1 MQKFRNIASFS
12 SIPSYFTLDPYQL
25 SSRNSYK
32 VQNFLGGKW
41 INSDKYEQIIDPLNG
56 EPFIQVPDSQD
67 KDLLQEYI
75 KSAKDCPISGL
86 HNPLKN
92 PQRYQVYGEVCHK
105 IAAEL
110 KKKEV
115 HDFFVKLIQRVVPK
129 HYAQASGEVV
139 VTERF
144 FQNFSGDQPRFLTRS
159 FNVAGD
165 RDGQQSTGYRWPYG
179 SCAIIAPFNF
189 PLEIPS
195 LQIFGAL
202 MTGNKVFFKG
212 DNRVNVV
219 MEQMLRLALHC
230 GLPEKDIDMLFADGK
245 QTEYIL
251 KKGNFRMTQFTGS
264 SIIAEHLTKVLNGK
278 IRIEDAGFDWK
289 ILGPDVP
296 DVDTQ
301 NYVAWQSDQDAYGS
315 TGQKCSAQSILFVHE
330 NWVQAKF
337 LDKIQQLAS
346 TRNLNDL
353 SLGPIITWNNSKI
366 EQHIKSIL
374 EIPGTKI
381 LFGGQELKNHQIPS
395 VYGAYEAT
403 AVYVPL
409 NEILNNKQVTKE
421 LFGPFQIVT
430 TYSSNQIDDVLKII
444 NQFENHLTAGIVSN
458 DVNFLRYVQSNTT
471 NGVTY
476 SGIRARTTGAPQNHW
491 FGPCGDPRGAGI
503 GTPEAILSVWT
514 THREIIHDTQL
525 APSGFKGQQS

>member
-12 SIPSYFTLDPYQL
+12 TIPSYFSLDPNQL
-25 SSRNSYK
+25 SARNPHK
-32 VQNFLGGKW
+32 AQNFLRGKW
-41 INSDKYEQIIDPLNG
+41 IDSHKYQTIVDPMNG
-56 EPFIQVPDSQD
+56 EPFITVPDVQD
-67 KDLLQEYI
+67 KQELLKYI
-75 KSAKDCPISGL
+75 ESAKECPISGL

-92 PQRYQVYGEVCHK
+92 PQRYQLYGEVCHK

-115 HDFFVKLIQRVVPK
+115 HDFLVKLIQRVVPK
-129 HYAQASGEVV
+129 HFAQASGEVV

-165 RDGQQSTGYRWPYG
+165 RPGQQSTGYRWPYG
-179 SCAIIAPFNF
+179 SCAVVAPFNF

-202 MTGNKVFFKG
+202 ITGNKVFFKG
-212 DNRVNVV
+212 DSRVNVV

-230 GLPEKDIDMLFADGK
+230 GLPATDVDMLFGNGEA
-245 QTEYIL
+245 TEFIL
-251 KKGNFRMTQFTGS
+251 RQGNFRNTQFTGS
-264 SIIAEHLTKVLNGK
+264 SKVAEHLTKVLNGK

-289 ILGPDVP
+289 ILGPDIP
-296 DVDTQ
+296 DIDTQ

-330 NWVQAKF
+330 NWVKAGF
-337 LDKIQQLAS
+337 LDKIKQLAS
-346 TRNLNDL
+346 TRNLKDL
-353 SLGPIITWNNSKI
+353 SNGPIITWNNTQIK
-366 EQHIKSIL
+366 QHIENIL
-374 EIPGTKI
+374 KIPQSKI
-381 LFGGQELKNHQIPS
+381 LFGGQELKNHSIPS
-395 VYGAYEAT
+395 IYGAFEPT
-403 AVYVPL
+403 ALYVPL
-409 NEILNNKQVTKE
+409 DQIQKNKSVTTE

-430 TYSSNQIDDVLKII
+430 TYSSDQINQVLDII
-444 NQFENHLTAGIVSN
+444 NNLENHLTAGIVSN

-503 GTPEAILSVWT
+503 GTPEAILTVWT
-514 THREIIHDTQL
+514 CHREIIHDTDV